1 MQSLPTG
8 RTCAGQ
14 ITATM
19 LLLRDMAYAR
29 KDADTLEALVGKS
42 RWPYPTY
49 SDLLF
54 Y

>member
-1 MQSLPTG
+1 MQSLPTEQDL
-8 RTCAGQ
+8 RRADYCHDV
-14 ITATM
+14 
-19 LLLRDMAYAR
+19 LLRDMAYAR